1 MYATISMVATDDW
14 RYQLLA
20 DREKTL
26 ERIYARTYPMVLH
39 YIKQHSGTEEDAKD
53 MLQDAIV
60 LFYEKAMDN
69 ELTLTASVSTYLMG
83 ICKNLWKRELEKR
96 ARQTSFMPE
105 TVSPLSEETAEIE
118 SQASLSLVAYVERL
132 GEKCKEILVSFYYKG
147 HKMDQIASENGYRNL
162 HTATVQKFKCLERL
176 RKTLSSFSID
186 QFK

>member
-1 MYATISMVATDDW
+1 MYSTVSMVATDEW

-53 MLQDAIV
+53 ILQDAII
-60 LFYEKAMDN
+60 LFYEKVMDD
-69 ELTLTASVSTYLMG
+69 ELTLTASVSTYLVG

-96 ARQTSFMPE
+96 NRQSSFTPE
-105 TVSPLSEETAEIE
+105 TIAHLSEDAAEIE
-118 SQASLSLVAYVERL
+118 SDQSLSLIAYVERL
-132 GEKCKEILVSFYYKG
+132 GEKCKEILVSFYYKS
-147 HKMDQIASENGYRNL
+147 HKMDKIAADHGYRNL

-176 RKTLSSFSID
+176 RKSLSTFSIE